1 MTQSVTADLARS
13 AQFDVLVAGSVTST
27 GGKVVSTCSLIR
39 DAGRTFIVDPGM
51 ADNDDVILAPLRA
64 LGIEP
69 TDVTDVVLGHH
80 HPDHT
85 MRVALSP
92 NAAVHDHWATYRG
105 ADWEDADAE
114 GRQLTPAIRLIRV
127 PGHTAEDIAVV
138 AGTGQGIVVFT
149 HLWFDSDGPLEDD
162 TAEDAAAL
170 HASRRRVLEL
180 ADVVVPGHGDAFRPN
195 SETPR

>member
-1 MTQSVTADLARS
+1 VTEAIAGQLKRTARY
-13 AQFDVLVAGSVTST
+13 DVLVAGSVT
-27 GGKVVSTCSLIR
+27 GGVVSTCSLIR
-39 DAGRTFIVDPGM
+39 DGDRLFVVDPGM

-64 LGIEP
+64 LGVQP
-69 TDVTDVVLGHH
+69 ADVTDVILGHH
-80 HPDHT
+80 HPDHM
-85 MRVALSP
+85 MRVALFR

-105 ADWEDADAE
+105 SDWEDADAE
-114 GRQLTPAIRLIRV
+114 GRVLTESVGLIRV

-195 SETPR
+195 SGTPG